1 MVMGNHQPLR
11 GAAKKEFTAHVAELQ
26 RKHNFHQTKL
36 MSQAPRYYLAS
47 GTWERRKAI
56 FKISLRPASEDTLT
70 NEKLARE
77 TLFLQHLGEA
87 KSPLVSAVPEVF
99 AGDSRPHAWYIRE
112 WTAGTAQA
120 VRTNEVKFTKSFF
133 TTPHLNW
140 LSTQLETLQA
150 ITARD
155 LPQSLNELLYQPQA
169 PSYLWQ
175 FIEPYRD
182 QIDAF
187 TETPG
192 ITARCKKI
200 FMRSTPLFRNAPRVL
215 AHQELY
221 PAHFVR
227 TSKGMKIIDWENI
240 GWALPTYDY
249 VAIWL
254 RAYEHPDWQHQ
265 LYQRYRKQ
273 WQSYHDAERLWYT
286 TVFIQ
291 SVFNVVG
298 YHYYPDK
305 KKFHSLAEYCVGH
318 IHGHLSHQ
326 RI

>member
-11 GAAKKEFTAHVAELQ
+11 GADKKAFDKHIAEIKA
-26 RKHNFHQTKL
+26 RAVFKQTKL
-36 MSQAPRYYLAS
+36 ISQAPRYYLAS
-47 GTWERRKAI
+47 GIWQRRKAI
-56 FKISLRPASEDTLT
+56 FKISLRSAAEDKLT

-77 TLFLQHLGEA
+77 TLFLQHLIEST
-87 KSPLVSAVPEVF
+87 SPLAAAVPEVF
-99 AGDSRPHAWYIRE
+99 AGDSQPHAWYIRE
-112 WTAGTAQA
+112 WTAGGSQA
-120 VRTNEVKFTKSFF
+120 VRTNEVRFTKSFF
-133 TTPHLNW
+133 TIPHLNW
-140 LSTQLETLQA
+140 LTGQLQMLQH

-155 LPQSLNELLYQPQA
+155 LPQTLNELLYQPQA

-175 FIEPYRD
+175 FIEPYQT
-182 QIDAF
+182 QIDTF

-192 ITARCKKI
+192 ITARCKQL
-200 FMRSTPLFRNAPRVL
+200 FTRAMPLFRNAPRVL

-227 TSKGMKIIDWENI
+227 TTKGLKIIDWENI
-240 GWALPTYDY
+240 GWALPTYDF

-254 RAYEHPDWQHQ
+254 RAYEHPDWQHK
-265 LYQRYRKQ
+265 LYQRYCKQ
-273 WQSYHDAERLWYT
+273 WREYKDAERLWYT

-305 KKFHSLAEYCVGH
+305 KKFHELAEYCAGH
-318 IHGHLSHQ
+318 VHGYLAHNQ
-326 RI
+326 M